1 METEQKNLDKIRQ
14 NISIMEDK
22 IPEAMTGEYALSLD
36 DLVRNI
42 DRQKAKEQEQLE
54 VVYQKQQELQN
65 ATVTTTD
72 WEDVKNKIPTWHEL
86 LLNADTATKRVLV
99 NKLVERIDITKERIV
114 IRFKINLNDFLRNP
128 E

>member
-1 METEQKNLDKIRQ
+1 
-14 NISIMEDK
+14 MEDK

-86 LLNADTATKRVLV
+86 LLNADTLLQNGYWLISWSSGLT
-99 NKLVERIDITKERIV
+99 
-114 IRFKINLNDFLRNP
+114 
-128 E
+128 